1 MNEQKSIFG
10 NKMTKVALGLRMR
23 VAAYVCKLKHAYA
36 GTFLHT
42 QLGFQKHKK
51 DKFFAK
57 MVEVW
62 NESHIVWETFQT
74 PFFQL

>member
-1 MNEQKSIFG
+1 
-10 NKMTKVALGLRMR
+10 MTKVTLSLRKW
-23 VAAYVCKLKHAYA
+23 VAAYVCEPMHVYA
-36 GTFLHT
+36 GTFLCT

-51 DKFFAK
+51 DKFFAN